1 MKTGNGRAPA
11 PLGAARLAGDNRAKQ
26 DENRKRVQPGLAA
39 RARLGVFVG
48 FASFAGAHDLKPAPV
63 AAGLGHA
70 SGNTRLVV
78 TSPAMTNAGF
88 PSSHL
93 TMSNSPPNRRAAQP
107 VGWVERRVESGWGIY
122 ISTSFCSQEKNA

>member
-1 MKTGNGRAPA
+1 
-11 PLGAARLAGDNRAKQ
+11 
-26 DENRKRVQPGLAA
+26 
-39 RARLGVFVG
+39 
-48 FASFAGAHDLKPAPV
+48 V

-78 TSPAMTNAGF
+78 TSPAMTNAGA

-122 ISTSFCSQEKNA
+122 ISTSFCSKDKNAKCSLDGSDHLKAPRPDWRHVPPQLERPGLSDILASQIGKLKRRRSWKRQAGRSISR